1 MTKNYELMY
10 ILPSSLTE
18 TEAPEHAAKIGGLL
32 NTAQAQITQEV
43 DLGKKKLA
51 YPINHDRYGYY
62 RLVEFTTDSGTIQKL
77 NESLRLS
84 RELLR
89 HLIIEKPVKSEA
101 VLERERA
108 LKERLAARRQRPE
121 TQVTSEKQIAEPVST
136 LSAEEL
142 DKKLEEI
149 VEETPNI

>member
-1 MTKNYELMY
+1 MKQYELMY

-18 TEAPEHAAKIGGLL
+18 EEAPEHAGKITSLL
-32 NTAQAQITQEV
+32 QAATCQITQEV

-62 RLVEFTTDSGTIQKL
+62 RLVEFSAEPTVLNKL

-89 HLIIEKPVKSEA
+89 HLIIDKPVKSEA
-101 VLERERA
+101 VIERERA
-108 LKERLAARRQRPE
+108 LKERLAARRQRDG
-121 TQVTSEKQIAEPVST
+121 VVSST
-136 LSAEEL
+136 PAPTEDQTANLSAEEL

-149 VEETPNI
+149 IDEGPTV